1 MLSFIIYGNHHHH
14 HHHDYRH
21 RHHHR
26 HHRHVVQSGMGFAA
40 LVLALLCG
48 FVAATPLPDK
58 VDSGGDDDDGSSG
71 DDDDGDGCEDEGKG
85 EGL

>member
-1 MLSFIIYGNHHHH
+1 
-14 HHHDYRH
+14 
-21 RHHHR
+21 
-26 HHRHVVQSGMGFAA
+26 MGFAA

-58 VDSGGDDDDGSSG
+58 VDSGGDDDDGDG
-71 DDDDGDGCEDEGKG
+71 DDDDDDGCEDEGKCEGEG

>member
-1 MLSFIIYGNHHHH
+1 
-14 HHHDYRH
+14 
-21 RHHHR
+21 
-26 HHRHVVQSGMGFAA
+26 MGFAA

-58 VDSGGDDDDGSSG
+58 VDSGGDDDDGSG
-71 DDDDGDGCEDEGKG
+71 DDDDGDGDVDDGDGCEDEGKG

>member
-1 MLSFIIYGNHHHH
+1 
-14 HHHDYRH
+14 
-21 RHHHR
+21 
-26 HHRHVVQSGMGFAA
+26 MGFAA

-58 VDSGGDDDDGSSG
+58 VDSGGDDDDGSGDDDDDDGSSG

>member
-1 MLSFIIYGNHHHH
+1 
-14 HHHDYRH
+14 
-21 RHHHR
+21 
-26 HHRHVVQSGMGFAA
+26 MGFAA

-58 VDSGGDDDDGSSG
+58 VDSGGDDDDGGG
-71 DDDDGDGCEDEGKG
+71 DGDDGDGVGCEDEGKVEDEG

>member
-14 HHHDYRH
+14 HHHNYR
-21 RHHHR
+21 HHR
-26 HHRHVVQSGMGFAA
+26 HPRHVVQSGMGFAA